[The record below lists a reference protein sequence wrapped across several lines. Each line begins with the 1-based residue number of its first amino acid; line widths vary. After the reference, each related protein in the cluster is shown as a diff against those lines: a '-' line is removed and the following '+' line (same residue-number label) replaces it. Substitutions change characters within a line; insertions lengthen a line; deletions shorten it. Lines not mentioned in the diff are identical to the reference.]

1 MKCRAEQTIQLT
13 LLPQLQSEIDQ
24 REQELTGLRNSLSVV
39 ETKFGDLQQR
49 LESAERKNGEL
60 REEYER
66 KLEEAE
72 QRESQNARAE
82 VLSLQESN
90 ENLKMLLSAAEKKY
104 VRLADLNNELQE
116 TISLESFRSG
126 FKLALGIA
134 AELAP
139 SYSFDDEEEQR
150 ACEVSRQRRGE

>member
-1 MKCRAEQTIQLT
+1 M
-13 LLPQLQSEIDQ
+13 P
-24 REQELTGLRNSLSVV
+24 NSLCVV

-104 VRLADLNNELQE
+104 VRLADLNNELQKKMD
-116 TISLESFRSG
+116 TLEQQNRLQSDQ
-126 FKLALGIA
+126 L
-134 AELAP
+134 
-139 SYSFDDEEEQR
+139 
-150 ACEVSRQRRGE
+150 

>member
-60 REEYER
+60 REEYGR
-66 KLEEAE
+66 KLEEVE

-104 VRLADLNNELQE
+104 VRLADLNNELQKKMD
-116 TISLESFRSG
+116 TLEQQNR
-126 FKLALGIA
+126 LQNDQL
-134 AELAP
+134 
-139 SYSFDDEEEQR
+139 
-150 ACEVSRQRRGE
+150 

>member
-104 VRLADLNNELQE
+104 VRLADLNNELQKKMD
-116 TISLESFRSG
+116 TLEQQNRLQSDQ
-126 FKLALGIA
+126 L
-134 AELAP
+134 
-139 SYSFDDEEEQR
+139 
-150 ACEVSRQRRGE
+150 

>member
-104 VRLADLNNELQE
+104 VRLADLNNELQKKMD
-116 TISLESFRSG
+116 TLEQQNR
-126 FKLALGIA
+126 LQNDQL
-134 AELAP
+134 
-139 SYSFDDEEEQR
+139 
-150 ACEVSRQRRGE
+150 